1 MGLTRRY
8 WLAVILLAVISLVL
22 FLPPGSG
29 IGPASAKGE
38 KPLGRLTGL
47 QVTAITDADSLR
59 AGPLRLRLFGVDAPE
74 IRQNCADRAGQTYPC
89 GKMARDWLAEFLP
102 KGAELSCDLL
112 DQDRYGRLVTRCFY
126 QGRDIAAQLVAAGWA
141 LAWQLY
147 SEDYMPVQARASA
160 KKAGLWAGQ
169 FETPWDWRRNQR
181 K

>member
-1 MGLTRRY
+1 MGLTLR
-8 WLAVILLAVISLVL
+8 VLLAVLLLS
-22 FLPPGSG
+22 GSG
-29 IGPASAKGE
+29 IGPVSANGE

-74 IRQNCADRAGQTYPC
+74 MRQSCADRAGQTYAC
-89 GKMARDWLAEFLP
+89 GKAARDWLAAFLP
-102 KGAELSCDLL
+102 EGAELACDLL

-141 LAWQLY
+141 LAWPRY
-147 SEDYMPVQARASA
+147 SDDYLPFQARARDR
-160 KKAGLWAGQ
+160 KAGLWAGR
-169 FETPWDWRRNQR
+169 FDAPWDWRRSQQ